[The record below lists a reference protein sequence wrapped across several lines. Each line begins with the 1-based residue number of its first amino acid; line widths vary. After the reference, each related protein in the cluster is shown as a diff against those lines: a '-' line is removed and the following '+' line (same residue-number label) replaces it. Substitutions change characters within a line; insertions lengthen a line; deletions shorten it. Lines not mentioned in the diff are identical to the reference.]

1 MLLKNVFI
9 FLKINYYINIKY
21 HLNINF
27 NGNIAVR
34 NDEDFEIIKST
45 VKEVIMESYKNLTM

>member
-1 MLLKNVFI
+1 VNGRITPTPPTTSPNLS
-9 FLKINYYINIKY
+9 
-21 HLNINF
+21 INF

-45 VKEVIMESYKNLTM
+45 VKEVIMESYKNLSM